1 MDKSKKALT
10 YCVLVILTV
19 ILIAVI
25 VLLVRAIKNQK
36 AEQTTLTEIVQNLNQ
51 RKNRLEN
58 ELAKVANG
66 QTQNTTRNNSAVSL
80 IERLAREQLKGHNIY
95 VGDNSNKEYSAK
107 NVEITKVEVFNE
119 KYMDL
124 KHKQAAK
131 QTEENGEQEES
142 SYVYDKIKDGTW
154 DYAGY
159 ITFILEYD
167 EDVTDGWWAGY
178 GPVATEGHYALGQY
192 IFTVKDGKMEFSTGW

>member
-10 YCVLVILTV
+10 MCVLVLLTV
-19 ILIAVI
+19 ILVTVI

-36 AEQTTLTEIVQNLNQ
+36 EEQITLTQIVQDLNQ

-58 ELAKVANG
+58 ELARVANG

-80 IERLAREQLKGHNIY
+80 IERLAREQLKGHTIH
-95 VGDNSNKEYSAK
+95 VGDNSSKEYSAK

-124 KHKQAAK
+124 EHKQAG
-131 QTEENGEQEES
+131 ENGEQEES

-167 EDVTDGWWAGY
+167 EDVTDGWWAGS
-178 GPVATEGHYALGQY
+178 GPIATEGHYALGNY
-192 IFTVKDGKMEFSTGW
+192 KFTVKDGKMNLSTGW